1 MGEISYDYYDYEVH
15 CRVKAG
21 VVLPCEHPYGM
32 DCRCNARRYAGR
44 TIAWARE
51 REIKRKSAL
60 KNSSTLR
67 N

>member
-1 MGEISYDYYDYEVH
+1 MSEISYDYEVQ

-21 VVLPCEHPYGM
+21 VVLPGEQPYGM
-32 DCRCNARRYAGR
+32 DCRCNARRYAGC

-51 REIKRKSAL
+51 RERERRSAL

-67 N
+67 D